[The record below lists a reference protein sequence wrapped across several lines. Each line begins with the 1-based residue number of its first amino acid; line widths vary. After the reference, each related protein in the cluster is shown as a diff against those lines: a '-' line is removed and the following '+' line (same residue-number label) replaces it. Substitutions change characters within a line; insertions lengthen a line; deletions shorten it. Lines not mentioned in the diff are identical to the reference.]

1 MALALSL
8 LLPPSLSLFS
18 FSLLTSPLSSSSPPG
33 STRAASQAAAAAAAS
48 PARGRAEGVLAR
60 AMRCVVV
67 VIDVAVEVEREGL
80 ERTRGGLPGRS
91 MLLDMLLRSL

>member
-33 STRAASQAAAAAAAS
+33 STRAAS